1 MKYKNVSTPLM
12 HLMKKYRIELQ
23 PPGGSGGGKGGGEGG
38 GEVSN
43 SIDFCLKVPLTVIQ
57 FERSGSDTCC

>member
-1 MKYKNVSTPLM
+1 MKYKDVSTPLM

-23 PPGGSGGGKGGGEGG
+23 PPGGPGGEEGG

-43 SIDFCLKVPLTVIQ
+43 SIDFCL
-57 FERSGSDTCC
+57 